1 MWVLQGNFVLS
12 DAENNILRPLKRSVM
27 ADLSLLITL
36 ILTRQKLQGPYFLE
50 LIDSFVLLA

>member
-12 DAENNILRPLKRSVM
+12 DAENNILRPLKRLVM
-27 ADLSLLITL
+27 ADLSLLTTL

>member
-12 DAENNILRPLKRSVM
+12 DAENNILRPLKRLVL
-27 ADLSLLITL
+27 ADLSPLITL
-36 ILTRQKLQGPYFLE
+36 ILTCQKLQGPYFLE

>member
-12 DAENNILRPLKRSVM
+12 DAENNILRPLKRLVM